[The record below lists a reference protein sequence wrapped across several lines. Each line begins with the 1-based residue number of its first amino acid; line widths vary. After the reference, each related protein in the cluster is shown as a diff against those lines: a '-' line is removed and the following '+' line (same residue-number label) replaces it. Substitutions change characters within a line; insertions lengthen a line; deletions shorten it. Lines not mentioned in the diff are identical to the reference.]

1 MFGEEKEVIF
11 EGYIM
16 LFEDEELEEEILVFI
31 KNDKMYV
38 DNVIYIVIEE

>member
-1 MFGEEKEVIF
+1 
-11 EGYIM
+11 M

-31 KNDKMYV
+31 KKEKMFV